1 MSESRSKELK
11 RHGKKGANRG
21 ETEDGPSNFPLAST
35 PGDDFH
41 DEGVDTGGRVR
52 KRKNIGEEIELQD
65 PFVAFGSEIMVMI
78 LKQLDARSVAR
89 SRLISRGW
97 HSIASSDEIWS
108 RKVPSCFTCICFLI
122 CSFCVLVCLNS
133 YVLIVL
139 FFFCVLFFVVIDAF
153 VLINVHS

>member
-52 KRKNIGEEIELQD
+52 KRKNIGEEMELQD

-108 RKVPSCFTCICFLI
+108 RKMSASIPKQVLKKKEENRVHYPAIPSIQLD
-122 CSFCVLVCLNS
+122 SWM
-133 YVLIVL
+133 
-139 FFFCVLFFVVIDAF
+139 
-153 VLINVHS
+153 

>member
-52 KRKNIGEEIELQD
+52 KRKNIGEEMELQD

-108 RKVPSCFTCICFLI
+108 RKMSWKPQRINFWRNRSVFSIPSNWRNTLQGCVFL
-122 CSFCVLVCLNS
+122 FS
-133 YVLIVL
+133 Y
-139 FFFCVLFFVVIDAF
+139 
-153 VLINVHS
+153 